1 MRTLVTGGAGFIGS
15 HLCEALL
22 ARGDQVIA
30 LDNLSTGRRE
40 NLAACQPHEHFQFI
54 EGSAGDS
61 QIMEDLAGKS
71 DQIYHLASAVGVE
84 LIVAEPVKTIRTNL
98 QTCQT
103 VFAAAAKF
111 SRPFLLTSSSE
122 VYGKGRSV
130 PFTEDDDTVLGP
142 TSMSRWSYAASK
154 TVAEHLA
161 LAYHRQ
167 HNLPAVIVR
176 LFNTVGPR
184 QTGRYGMVLPRFIQA
199 ALRGEDLLVYGS
211 GQQSRCF
218 AYVSDVVDALL
229 KLPGEK
235 QAFGQVFNLGSD
247 HEITIRQLA
256 EKVIAATDSKSRIR
270 TVSYEEAYGPGFEDL
285 LRRKPCL
292 EKIAQLIGYRPQLS
306 LDRILGKLT
315 DYHRTSEQS

>member
-22 ARGDQVIA
+22 ARGDQVMA
-30 LDNLSTGRRE
+30 LDNLSTGRQE
-40 NLAACQPHEHFQFI
+40 NLASCRGHDSFQFI

-61 QIMEDLAGKS
+61 QPVDDLAGKC
-71 DQIYHLASAVGVE
+71 DLIYHLASAVGVE
-84 LIVAEPVKTIRTNL
+84 LIVAEPVKTIQTNL

-111 SRPFLLTSSSE
+111 SRPILFTSSSE
-122 VYGKGRSV
+122 VYGKGKSV
-130 PFTEDDDTVLGP
+130 PFSEDDDTVLGP

-184 QTGRYGMVLPRFIQA
+184 QTGSYGMVLPRFIRA

-211 GQQSRCF
+211 GRQSRCL

-229 KLPGEK
+229 KLPGK
-235 QAFGQVFNLGSD
+235 QQAFGQVFNLGSD
-247 HEITIRQLA
+247 DEITIKQLA
-256 EKVIAATDSKSRIR
+256 ERVIAATGSKSGIR

-285 LRRKPCL
+285 LRRKPSL
-292 EKIAQLIGYRPQLS
+292 EKINKLISYQSQVS
-306 LDRILGKLT
+306 LDEILAKLI
-315 DYHRTSEQS
+315 DYQRTSE